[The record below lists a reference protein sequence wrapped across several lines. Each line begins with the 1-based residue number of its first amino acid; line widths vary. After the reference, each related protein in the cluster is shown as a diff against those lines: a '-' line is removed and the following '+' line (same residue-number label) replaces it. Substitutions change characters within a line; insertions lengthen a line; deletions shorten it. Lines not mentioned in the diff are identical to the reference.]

1 MTTPDATNPAAPKA
15 PEPDTSDIP
24 EQAQEF
30 FERARLQ
37 RLKPVPATAT
47 PSGVEIADFDRLL
60 AIGEKLL
67 RQRQEKVLAAESDYQ
82 KARTRVLNDCR
93 TQMER
98 LKIATEEELRRLEKE
113 HDKDMRE
120 HERTIMALKGMRG

>member
-1 MTTPDATNPAAPKA
+1 MTTDATNPAAPQQ
-15 PEPDTSDIP
+15 PEPNTSDIP
-24 EQAQEF
+24 EQGQEL

-37 RLKPVPATAT
+37 RLKAVPATAT
-47 PSGVEIADFDRLL
+47 PTGTEITDFDRLL
-60 AIGEKLL
+60 AVGEKLL
-67 RQRQEKVLAAESDYQ
+67 RQRQEKALQTESDYQ

-98 LKIATEEELRRLEKE
+98 LKIATEEELRRLDKE